1 MLSKATDASAR
12 NGATMKWLSD
22 RVEVCVCRQRAGGG
36 QVARLASELFSL
48 NPTLNSN
55 DGARSVICACFAV
68 TLAHFPRTLLRYHA
82 TRRTAWQQYMY
93 LSSLDWNYYTLVRGG
108 ASAGGDAKGVEKA
121 GHGDQGC
128 GGVADKA
135 EKKERRRSTYP

>member
-1 MLSKATDASAR
+1 M
-12 NGATMKWLSD
+12 
-22 RVEVCVCRQRAGGG
+22 CVCRQRAGGG
-36 QVARLASELFSL
+36 QVARLGSELFSL

-68 TLAHFPRTLLRYHA
+68 TLAHFPRTFFA
-82 TRRTAWQQYMY
+82 TTRHDDSVATGH

-108 ASAGGDAKGVEKA
+108 ASAGGDAKEVEKA

-135 EKKERRRSTYP
+135 EKKEWRRSTYP